1 MFPPNGP
8 RDSFWENWRRC
19 KPLLL
24 SQSGSCFFPHLCFV
38 FTLFM
43 CFFVARFSVSSWFQP
58 PSVINLSVFLHVIC
72 TSTSRLHLFFI
83 SGIIALTLSRSLFL
97 YGHVARSWYVSRI
110 RTSSDNAAVRSPSL
124 FVSPNSL
131 LCEEIRQQPLVCAAP
146 LPPPFTLRLLSTES
160 CPVSPSV
167 RLF

>member
-1 MFPPNGP
+1 MAPAIVSG
-8 RDSFWENWRRC
+8 RIGVAVSLC
-19 KPLLL
+19 CYL
-24 SQSGSCFFPHLCFV
+24 SLDLVFFHISVLSSHSLCV
-38 FTLFM
+38 
-43 CFFVARFSVSSWFQP
+43 FFVARFSVSSWFQP

-160 CPVSPSV
+160 CPVSPSA
-167 RLF
+167 RLFYS